1 MIRKILLV
9 DDAPFMR
16 MTLKKI
22 LSPSGNE
29 LIEAVDGSDGVS
41 KYKQHKPDLVFLD
54 IVMPDVDGIE
64 CLKQI
69 MTHDSNA
76 RVIICGSIGQET
88 VVDEAIK
95 IGARDYIIKPFDA
108 AKVLAVLHKNM
119 AADLSGC

>member
-1 MIRKILLV
+1 MTGKILLV

-16 MTLKKI
+16 MMLKKI
-22 LSPSGNE
+22 LAPSGNE

-41 KYKQHKPDLVFLD
+41 KYKQYKPDLVFLD

-69 MTHDSNA
+69 MEYDSKA

-95 IGARDYIIKPFDA
+95 IGAVDYIIKPFDT
-108 AKVLAVLHKNM
+108 AKVLAVLDKNM
-119 AADLSGC
+119 PG